1 MTGTEQDGSDRFS
14 EALRPGAVI
23 GILGGGQL
31 GRMLALAAARL
42 GMRCHIYCPDPQ
54 SPAFDIAAETTV
66 AAYDDPTALS
76 AFAAAC
82 DVVTY
87 EFENV
92 PALTV
97 DTLSPLVPARPGRR
111 PLAVCQDRL
120 EEKRLLEGLDIGSAS
135 WRQVDSLDDLRAG
148 IADLGGPCVLKTRRL
163 GYDGKGQARLKSEDD
178 ADRAYEAIAGAPAI
192 LEAFVPFSREVSV
205 VCARGVAGDFAA
217 YDVAENHHDAG
228 ILRVS
233 RVPARISEAGA
244 AVAVDIARRIA
255 EALGHVGV
263 MAVEMFL
270 LRDDSGERLL
280 VNELAPRVHNSG
292 HWTIE
297 ACPASQFEAHIR
309 AIAGWPVPSTARIGD
324 ATMTNLIGDEA
335 LDWQA
340 LASEPGAAL
349 HLYGKRAVRPGR
361 KMGHVTRVRPFG
373 A

>member
-1 MTGTEQDGSDRFS
+1 MTVTAQDGTDHGAA
-14 EALRPGAVI
+14 ALEPGATI

-54 SPAFDIAAETTV
+54 SPAFDVAAARTV
-66 AAYDDPTALS
+66 AAYDDREALT
-76 AFAAAC
+76 AFAADC

-120 EEKRLLEGLDIGSAS
+120 EEKRLLEGLGIGSAP
-135 WRQVDSLDDLRAG
+135 WRKIDSLDGLRAG
-148 IADLGGPCVLKTRRL
+148 VADLGGPCVLKTRRL
-163 GYDGKGQARLKSEDD
+163 GYDGKGQARLKSTGD
-178 ADRAYEAIAGAPAI
+178 ADRAWEAIAGAPAI

-217 YDVAENHHDAG
+217 YDVTENHHEAG

-233 RVPARISEAGA
+233 RVPAGISEAGA

-270 LRDDSGERLL
+270 LDDDSGERLL

-340 LASEPGAAL
+340 LAAEPGAAL
-349 HLYGKRAVRPGR
+349 HLYGKHAIRPGR